1 MFIKSFKLDKKFI
14 IIAIAILLI
23 IILSV
28 VLFYSFADN
37 EDDKII
43 IKNWG
48 TSYDNQIEKFQ
59 FTNAETMT
67 NINAYINNYIGGD
80 SNDTIIGNTLNNII
94 DGQSGA
100 DTMIGDLGND
110 TYIVDNANDTIIEYE
125 NEGNDTVISSV
136 SYSLSDNIENLTLS
150 GTANINATGNE
161 LDNLIS
167 GNSGN
172 NILSGGAGNDTYLF
186 TLGSGEDTVIDTSG
200 NDRIVM
206 DSTVSKSNIA
216 IYQDGNNLIIDYG
229 NNTGTDTITIQNSSS
244 IEKIELADG
253 SYISND
259 DVNQIIQN
267 MTSYAQ
273 NNAIEF
279 TGIDSVKNNEYL
291 MNLVAAGWHN

>member
-1 MFIKSFKLDKKFI
+1 ML
-14 IIAIAILLI
+14 A
-23 IILSV
+23 
-28 VLFYSFADN
+28 
-37 EDDKII
+37 
-43 IKNWG
+43 
-48 TSYDNQIEKFQ
+48 
-59 FTNAETMT
+59 
-67 NINAYINNYIGGD
+67 
-80 SNDTIIGNTLNNII
+80 
-94 DGQSGA
+94 
-100 DTMIGDLGND
+100 
-110 TYIVDNANDTIIEYE
+110 
-125 NEGNDTVISSV
+125 
-136 SYSLSDNIENLTLS
+136 LS

-172 NILSGGAGNDTYLF
+172 NILSGGAGDDTYLF
-186 TLGSGEDTVIDTSG
+186 TSGGGQDTVIDISG

-229 NNTGTDTITIQNSSS
+229 NNAGTDTITIQNSSS

-253 SYISND
+253 SYISNN